1 MANGKTL
8 PERLSMLEQK
18 VTDLALTINE
28 IKGDVKE
35 IKAGMVSIIDFDKRL
50 KRLEYSSN
58 IWKWMSPTLAAV
70 LGSVLTFLIISYLGG
85 K

>member
-1 MANGKTL
+1 MQTNMG
-8 PERLSMLEQK
+8 ERMSRMEQK
-18 VTDLALTINE
+18 VTDLALTVNE

-58 IWKWMSPTLAAV
+58 FWKWASPSLAAV
-70 LGSVLTFLIISYLGG
+70 TGSILTFLLIEFL
-85 K
+85 KTR

>member
-1 MANGKTL
+1 MTTPTNERMAI
-8 PERLSMLEQK
+8 LEQK
-18 VTDLALTINE
+18 VTDLVLTVNE
-28 IKGDVKE
+28 IKSDVKE

-58 IWKWMSPTLAAV
+58 MWKWLSPSLAAV
-70 LGSVLTFLIISYLGG
+70 FGSILTFLIINYLGS

>member
-1 MANGKTL
+1 MTKQDG
-8 PERLSMLEQK
+8 ERLAQLEQK
-18 VTDLALTINE
+18 VTDLALTVNE

-35 IKAGMVSIIDFDKRL
+35 IKSGMTSIIDFDKRL

-58 IWKWMSPTLAAV
+58 MWKWANPSLAAV
-70 LGSVLTFLIISYLGG
+70 AGSILTFLIIEFLR

>member
-1 MANGKTL
+1 MTKKDGEKLA
-8 PERLSMLEQK
+8 MLEQK
-18 VTDLALTINE
+18 VTDLASTVNE

-58 IWKWMSPTLAAV
+58 MWKWASPSMAAV
-70 LGSVLTFLIISYLGG
+70 FGSVLTFLIIQYLIS

>member
-1 MANGKTL
+1 MTKPDNERMAV
-8 PERLSMLEQK
+8 LEQK
-18 VTDLALTINE
+18 VTDLALIVNE

-35 IKAGMVSIIDFDKRL
+35 IKAGMGTIIDFDKRL

-58 IWKWMSPTLAAV
+58 MWKWLSPTLAAV
-70 LGSVLTFLIISYLGG
+70 LGSILTFLIINYLGS